1 MTDHRRY
8 RPPSDEEDEFWRRL
22 REVIV
27 GALQEIGAE
36 QPAIG
41 LVVAEQLDRGNW
53 RLMTR
58 ADLDAD
64 DQPDLATLWYRVE
77 VEWYGGEWVEL
88 VAAHWRAL
96 GVSEESAREETRW
109 TLMQNGYDLPN
120 DIAEITDS
128 PS

>member
-1 MTDHRRY
+1 MSDLRRY
-8 RPPSDEEDEFWRRL
+8 RPPSDEEDEFSSRL
-22 REVIV
+22 REIMDWAVQQI
-27 GALQEIGAE
+27 AAE
-36 QPAIG
+36 HPTIG

-58 ADLDAD
+58 VDLDPD
-64 DQPDLATLWYRVE
+64 DQPDVDTLWFRVE

-96 GVSEESAREETRW
+96 GVSEESARDEARW
-109 TLMQNGYDLPN
+109 TALQNGIGLPDDLSGL
-120 DIAEITDS
+120 DDS

>member
-1 MTDHRRY
+1 MPPLLRCAGRPHSADSRPLRCPLDGRAGDVRMSDHRRY
-8 RPPSDEEDEFWRRL
+8 RPTSDEEDEFWRRL
-22 REVIV
+22 REVMV

-64 DQPDLATLWYRVE
+64 DQPDLATLWYRVD
-77 VEWYGGEWVEL
+77 VRWCGEWVE
-88 VAAHWRAL
+88 
-96 GVSEESAREETRW
+96 
-109 TLMQNGYDLPN
+109 
-120 DIAEITDS
+120 
-128 PS
+128 

>member
-1 MTDHRRY
+1 MTNLRRY

-22 REVIV
+22 REVMV

-64 DQPDLATLWYRVE
+64 DQPDLATLWYRVD
-77 VEWYGGEWVEL
+77 VEWCGEWVEL

-96 GVSEESAREETRW
+96 GVSEESARDEARW
-109 TLMQNGYDLPN
+109 TALQNGIGLPDDLSGL
-120 DIAEITDS
+120 DDS

>member
-1 MTDHRRY
+1 MSDLRRY
-8 RPPSDEEDEFWRRL
+8 RPPSDEEDEFSSRL
-22 REVIV
+22 REIMDWAVQQI
-27 GALQEIGAE
+27 AAE
-36 QPAIG
+36 HPTIG

-58 ADLDAD
+58 VDLDPD
-64 DQPDLATLWYRVE
+64 DQPDVDTLWFRVE

-96 GVSEESAREETRW
+96 GASRESATDEARW
-109 TLMQNGYDLPN
+109 TLMQHGYGLP
-120 DIAEITDS
+120 DDASGLEDS